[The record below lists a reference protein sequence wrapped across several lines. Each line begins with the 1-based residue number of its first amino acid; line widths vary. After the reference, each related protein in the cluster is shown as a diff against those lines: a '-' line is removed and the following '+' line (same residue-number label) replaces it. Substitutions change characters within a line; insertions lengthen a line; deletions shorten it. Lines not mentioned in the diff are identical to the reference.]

1 MINRLDHEDGSV
13 GGPCPLCDITRS
25 ENLDLNMQL
34 EICHG
39 IIAQQLDLLRD
50 LTYAADAADAY
61 LADLGFPD
69 ADADEDNTLN

>member
-1 MINRLDHEDGSV
+1 MISRLNEQDGGSS
-13 GGPCPLCDITRS
+13 GICPLCEITKS

-39 IIAQQLDLLRD
+39 IIAKQLELLRD

-61 LADLGFPD
+61 LADLGFSD
-69 ADADEDNTLN
+69 ADNDEELN